1 MHSAVTTVLQVHEK
15 EETGDILLF
24 LTGREEIESVQRV
37 LQRCRGLFPPDWRD
51 LEVCPLYAALP
62 THEQQKVFQE
72 TQEVGVDACLSPC
85 LNTGGGCGCMS
96 VTLLKHRRWVWMHVC
111 HLA

>member
-15 EETGDILLF
+15 EEKGDMLLF

-37 LQRCRGLFPPDWRD
+37 LQRCRSLFPSDWQD
-51 LEVCPLYAALP
+51 MEVYPLYAALP

-72 TQEVGVDACLSPC
+72 TPEVGVVITS
-85 LNTGGGCGCMS
+85 LN
-96 VTLLKHRRWVWMHVC
+96 
-111 HLA
+111 